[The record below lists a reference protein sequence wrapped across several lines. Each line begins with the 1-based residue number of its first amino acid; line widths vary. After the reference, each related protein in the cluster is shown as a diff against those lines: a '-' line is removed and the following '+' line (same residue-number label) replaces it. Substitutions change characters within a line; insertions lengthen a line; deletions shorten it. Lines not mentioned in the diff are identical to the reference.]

1 VVQRTGGANPKL
13 LALTFDDGPDP
24 KWTPQILAILEQ
36 YKVPGTFFVIGENG
50 VANRE
55 ILQRMVAAGME
66 LGNHSY
72 THPNMANST
81 STSIN
86 LELNATRRLIE
97 AYTGRSIRLFRAPYF
112 GDAEPT
118 TADELVPAKI
128 AQDHGY
134 TVVGLHIDTEDW
146 QTPGV
151 QRILDETFRQVAAAT
166 PDKTA
171 NVILLH
177 DGGGD
182 RAQTIMALP
191 AIITGLRQRGYTFV
205 PISTLAGLTH
215 EQVMPPLAGY
225 DLAAVRADVFAFTAL
240 DVILKVLNWTF
251 FFAIA
256 LGVIRSVSLVIL
268 ALLPGRRPA
277 PEPEATFR
285 PKVTVIIPCFNEE
298 KVIESSVQRIL
309 QSTYP
314 YLDVIVA
321 DDGSKDRTSAIVS
334 EKFGDNPRV
343 RLLTLENGG
352 KAAALN
358 RALKDATGEIIVA
371 LDADTQFER
380 KPCCVWCA
388 GSSIRASARWR
399 ATPRWATA

>member
-1 VVQRTGGANPKL
+1 
-13 LALTFDDGPDP
+13 
-24 KWTPQILAILEQ
+24 
-36 YKVPGTFFVIGENG
+36 
-50 VANRE
+50 
-55 ILQRMVAAGME
+55 
-66 LGNHSY
+66 
-72 THPNMANST
+72 
-81 STSIN
+81 
-86 LELNATRRLIE
+86 
-97 AYTGRSIRLFRAPYF
+97 
-112 GDAEPT
+112 
-118 TADELVPAKI
+118 
-128 AQDHGY
+128 
-134 TVVGLHIDTEDW
+134 
-146 QTPGV
+146 
-151 QRILDETFRQVAAAT
+151 
-166 PDKTA
+166 
-171 NVILLH
+171 
-177 DGGGD
+177 
-182 RAQTIMALP
+182 MALP

-371 LDADTQFER
+371 LDADTQFEKETVLRLVRWFIDPRIGAVAGNAKVGNRVNLVTRWQAVEYTTAQNIERRALTQFDAIMVVPGAVGAWRR
-380 KPCCVWCA
+380 KALEEVGGYPRTRWPR
-388 GSSIRASARWR
+388 IRI
-399 ATPRWATA
+399 

>member
-1 VVQRTGGANPKL
+1 MARGNGTPNLSQITQSSNADVEGQGEILRITATPTNGERQVSYDPKTGLANNVSYSKLPTPYVVQRTGGANPKL

-268 ALLPGRRPA
+268 ALLPGRRPRA
-277 PEPEATFR
+277 RARGHLPPQGHGHH
-285 PKVTVIIPCFNEE
+285 PLL
-298 KVIESSVQRIL
+298 QR
-309 QSTYP
+309 
-314 YLDVIVA
+314 
-321 DDGSKDRTSAIVS
+321 GEGDRKLGAAHPAIDLS
-334 EKFGDNPRV
+334 LSRRDR
-343 RLLTLENGG
+343 R
-352 KAAALN
+352 
-358 RALKDATGEIIVA
+358 R
-371 LDADTQFER
+371 
-380 KPCCVWCA
+380 
-388 GSSIRASARWR
+388 
-399 ATPRWATA
+399 